1 MVEGAGALNGV
12 EADVAAEDIA
22 VVVEEGGRGRPSIRS

>member
-1 MVEGAGALNGV
+1 MVARAGALSGV

-22 VVVEEGGRGRPSIRS
+22 EEEEEEGRGRPSIRS

>member
-1 MVEGAGALNGV
+1 MLAGAGALSGV

-22 VVVEEGGRGRPSIRS
+22 VVVQEWGRGRPSIRS